1 MRHCSWPSGILI
13 LSFLI
18 LGSNLW
24 KERRE
29 QNNKV
34 NWSTNMITEK
44 RRKQAFVCCVLYY
57 RKKKDDV
64 IGSEGTRK
72 RFKALWLIAL
82 LFSTLIP
89 LNSCLFF
96 LPYWVLLCL
105 SHYKITKLNCRN
117 GHNQKL
123 WAGDLFNTN
132 NTYAKRRNS
141 KDNLMILLF
150 ISLCTVTQKWALSLF
165 YLSLIN
171 LEANVSTASI
181 L

>member
-1 MRHCSWPSGILI
+1 MEYWFYHFLYLEAIYGKRGGNKTTRLI
-13 LSFLI
+13 DPPTWLLRKEENRLSYVVFFI
-18 LGSNLW
+18 I
-24 KERRE
+24 E
-29 QNNKV
+29 
-34 NWSTNMITEK
+34 
-44 RRKQAFVCCVLYY
+44 
-57 RKKKDDV
+57 KKKDDV

-72 RFKALWLIAL
+72 RFKAFWLIAL